1 MKNSINYILDL
12 ISVLIWPLLFSIGQ
26 IIIALI
32 FSFIY
37 KKKKSTK
44 LEKQQDGLNNYINNH
59 LIYIVIVTT
68 IIFIPIFLYK
78 YTGYQIKQNDF
89 SFIKGIYLI
98 IPAVCLALVL
108 NLIIN
113 NIFKKNKD
121 LDDNNNLIMTIISSG
136 IIGPILEELLFRGI
150 VFNELK
156 TFNSLITSYFLSVTI
171 FALFHEKSSQILYAF
186 IFGLILNFIYIKT
199 NNLIYPIIF
208 HISANTVVTLFINKI
223 MSLNKKYASLLTF
236 FLSIIF
242 TVFYYFMYNIF

>member
-1 MKNSINYILDL
+1 MKNSINYILDF
-12 ISVLIWPLLFSIGQ
+12 INAVIWPLLFSIGQ

-32 FSFIY
+32 FSLIY
-37 KKKKSTK
+37 KKKKTTK
-44 LEKQQDGLNNYINNH
+44 FGKQQDGLNNYINSH
-59 LIYIVIVTT
+59 LIYIVIVTA
-68 IIFIPIFLYK
+68 IIFIPTFLYK
-78 YTGYQIKQNDF
+78 YTGFQIKQDDF
-89 SFIKGIYLI
+89 NFIKGIYLI
-98 IPAVCLALVL
+98 IPAVCLAITL

-121 LDDNNNLIMTIISSG
+121 LDDNNNLMITLISSS

-156 TFNSLITSYFLSVTI
+156 TFNSLITAYFLSVII
-171 FALFHEKSSQILYAF
+171 FALFHEKPSQILYSF

-223 MSLNKKYASLLTF
+223 VSLNKKHAFSLIII
-236 FLSIIF
+236 LSIIF
-242 TVFYYFMYNIF
+242 TGFYYFMYNIF